1 MTSADAVAAPILAA
15 LEEAPRRALF
25 VTELALALQQRD
37 IQCDQRSTGLNEAI
51 ADLRR
56 RGLVLLVDHAPP
68 DRHLTG
74 SDLRIV
80 AGPLTVVPR
89 NVAERN
95 AGALWN
101 EWLAGFASSHRCC

>member
-1 MTSADAVAAPILAA
+1 MSGAGAVVAPILAA
-15 LEEAPRRALF
+15 LQQAPRRALF
-25 VTELALALQQRD
+25 VTELELFLEQQET
-37 IQCDQRSTGLNEAI
+37 QRAPQGAELNDVI
-51 ADLRR
+51 TDLRR

-89 NVAERN
+89 SVAERN
-95 AGALWN
+95 AEALWN
-101 EWLAGFASSHRCC
+101 EWLTGFASSHRCC